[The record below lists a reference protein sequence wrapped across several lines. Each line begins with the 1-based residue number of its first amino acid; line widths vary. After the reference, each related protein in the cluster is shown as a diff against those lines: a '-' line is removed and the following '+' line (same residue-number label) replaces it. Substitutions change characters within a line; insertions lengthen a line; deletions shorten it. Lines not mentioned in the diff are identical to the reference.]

1 MKDSEKIN
9 ELKSKSESELLEILK
24 KEYINLRKLR
34 FKAKMREL
42 KKVQEIKQS
51 KRKIARILTILR
63 EKLESALN
71 KEQKNEKNAS
81 R

>member
-71 KEQKNEKNAS
+71 KEQKNEKNA
-81 R
+81 